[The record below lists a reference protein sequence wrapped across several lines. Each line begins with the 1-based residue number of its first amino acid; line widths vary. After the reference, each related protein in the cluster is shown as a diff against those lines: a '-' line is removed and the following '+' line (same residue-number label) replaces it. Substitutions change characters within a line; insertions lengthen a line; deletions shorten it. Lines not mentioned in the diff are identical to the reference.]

1 MNIFDENTFIVE
13 DEKPLSFGKVAL
25 IGLTVAIVAYALLVS
40 FEVLM
45 LPSDV
50 QSEVLSIVF

>member
-40 FEVLM
+40 FEVM
-45 LPSDV
+45 RLPSDV

>member
-25 IGLTVAIVAYALLVS
+25 ISLGIAIVAYALLVS

-50 QSEVLSIVF
+50 QSEVLSIVL

>member
-50 QSEVLSIVF
+50 QSEVLSIVL

>member
-40 FEVLM
+40 FEVM
-45 LPSDV
+45 RLPSDV
-50 QSEVLSIVF
+50 QSEVLSIVL